1 MDPETVMEGPR
12 TPAPLERY
20 SNIAASSSGL
30 TWSKP
35 ASTNRERPPA
45 MDPKAILTEA
55 AALIDDRGVNYGGVE
70 ANFERAAA
78 LATLKLN
85 RTLTAYEVAI
95 VMESV
100 KDARRAIAPEHYDS
114 HIDGINYRAFAML
127 LSGAQKNVPTTP
139 ELAAMLNKMGAERE

>member
-1 MDPETVMEGPR
+1 
-12 TPAPLERY
+12 
-20 SNIAASSSGL
+20 
-30 TWSKP
+30 
-35 ASTNRERPPA
+35 
-45 MDPKAILTEA
+45 MDPKAILTAA
-55 AALIDDRGVNYGGVE
+55 AALIDDRGVNYGNIE

-85 RTLTAYEVAI
+85 RTLTAYDVAI

-114 HIDGINYRAFAML
+114 HLDGINYRAFAML

-139 ELAAMLNKMGAERE
+139 EMVAMLNKLGGEA